1 MVRVLP
7 GLRDSAV
14 VPDVAVVGKAV
25 CHISRESEM
34 VLSSIEE
41 VQYRGANIYDSTSN
55 APIKKKI
62 ICNIPEGVTIKLE
75 NRIRHR

>member
-25 CHISRESEM
+25 RHISRESGM

-41 VQYRGANIYDSTSN
+41 VQ
-55 APIKKKI
+55 
-62 ICNIPEGVTIKLE
+62 
-75 NRIRHR
+75 